1 MMIWAM
7 RHRLAEPCHDR
18 KLHSTDFI
26 YSFDVG
32 KTNQLLRKQ
41 NSDTEPQSHNA
52 YSIVLSSVLFIV
64 ILPVH
69 SMYWPTRLQRL
80 MLQICSFWQVRVR
93 YRVTVYTQPTDGVM
107 GLHTWLFVSAE
118 TYEVYISFTLFI
130 HVIALWYI
138 HWCTVC
144 ASILIQ
150 GWHRYTEAWPSE
162 VGSLHEP
169 SILCHHRRQYCDI
182 VECHRHPHLWR
193 HHQWLMEPLP
203 HPVRYHP
210 ARQPTLIG

>member
-1 MMIWAM
+1 MGNLWWFWAM

-69 SMYWPTRLQRL
+69 SMYWPTRLQRI
-80 MLQICSFWQVRVR
+80 MLQIFPRRVR
-93 YRVTVYTQPTDGVM
+93 NYDTGLRSTLNLPMALM
-107 GLHTWLFVSAE
+107 GLHTRLIVSAE
-118 TYEVYISFTLFI
+118 YYEVYIILRYLYMWLHFDI
-130 HVIALWYI
+130 YI
-138 HWCTVC
+138 DVLCVPAYWSRDGTETQRLDRLR
-144 ASILIQ
+144 S
-150 GWHRYTEAWPSE
+150 GRYT
-162 VGSLHEP
+162 
-169 SILCHHRRQYCDI
+169 I
-182 VECHRHPHLWR
+182 
-193 HHQWLMEPLP
+193 
-203 HPVRYHP
+203 
-210 ARQPTLIG
+210 